1 MSKPLLRGLSCIEK
15 EEMFSVNSAAE
26 AEFINIKEEMQM
38 NGSNS
43 ENAGARKRN
52 RIRGRNAWEDH
63 LKAVK

>member
-1 MSKPLLRGLSCIEK
+1 
-15 EEMFSVNSAAE
+15 MFSVNSAAE

-52 RIRGRNAWEDH
+52 RIRGRNAWEDN